1 MLFALLSEF
10 LVAPPLLELVIRTK
24 YGRTLAEKWS
34 TQRPGPDRS
43 DLGGQFEA
51 EIRA

>member
-1 MLFALLSEF
+1 MLFALLSDF
-10 LVAPPLLELVIRTK
+10 LLAPALLALVIRTT
-24 YGRTLAEKWS
+24 YGAPLAEKWS
-34 TQRPGPDRS
+34 NQRPGPDHS